1 MVIQEVRVLKLPI
14 IVSNFSSV
22 NGSLIENGQ
31 LMIEPTEDGIYSGL
45 KAYVAGEVPTEY
57 TFDAERYNREAYG
70 EFLAAIGEPQDK

>member
-1 MVIQEVRVLKLPI
+1 
-14 IVSNFSSV
+14 
-22 NGSLIENGQ
+22 
-31 LMIEPTEDGIYSGL
+31 MIEPTEDGIYSGL